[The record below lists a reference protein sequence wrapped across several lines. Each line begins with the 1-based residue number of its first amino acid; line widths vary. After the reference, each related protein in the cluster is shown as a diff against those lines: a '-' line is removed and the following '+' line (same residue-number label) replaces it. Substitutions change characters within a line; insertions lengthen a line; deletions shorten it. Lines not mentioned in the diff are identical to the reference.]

1 MKTLTLFSVAMLL
14 CCGNSFAANAKKA
27 DASDLLQKAKDAFL
41 NYNPAEARSA
51 ISEARAAIKRV
62 RKKNNAAISALADSI
77 EQQVDRMARMI
88 QRVEKITV
96 IDSIAVNRDDFFEYY
111 RLSRDAGSIL
121 PPSTMPEE
129 FGVADKTTVYIPEN
143 GRYMLWGSDSGI
155 MSSERFT
162 DGTWDTPQPAGQQ
175 LNCGGIA
182 NYPFMMADGVTLYY
196 ATKGEDSLGGYD
208 IYFSRRDD
216 SGKFLTPQ
224 NVGMPYNS
232 PYDDYLLAIDEIT
245 GAGWWATDRN
255 QIPDKVTVY
264 VFIPSEMRI
273 NYPVDSPDLADRA
286 SLRNWRDT
294 REDNSGRIADV
305 MSRIENSETASADNT
320 PDFELSL
327 PDGRVYTRWSDFHSD
342 KARMFMEQYV
352 DALEEDAA
360 DRRILE
366 DLRAKFRA
374 GDHKTAERIIS
385 LEKKTESSGASLKAM
400 INRVIQAELPD
411 SE

>member
-1 MKTLTLFSVAMLL
+1 MKTLTIFSVAMLL

-27 DASDLLQKAKDAFL
+27 DASDLLQKAKDAFF